1 MIRFILTNGLLKVK
15 KRRIYP
21 MYREKKAITVALYG
35 LLTALAMV
43 LSFVETLIPIP
54 IPIPGVKLG
63 LANLVTVVGLY
74 LIGIPGTIAVT
85 LVRIVLVG
93 FSFGNPYSMIY
104 GLSGSFLSLLVMA
117 ILKKTGRFSQI
128 SISVLGGIAHNI
140 GQITFAAVIVQT
152 SGVFYYLPFLIAA
165 GCIAGTLIGIVG
177 GLITGRLLR
186 AMRGI
191 KK

>member
-104 GLSGSFLSLLVMA
+104 GLSGSFLSLLVMTK
-117 ILKKTGRFSQI
+117 LKKTGRFSQI

-177 GLITGRLLR
+177 GLITGRLLC

>member
-1 MIRFILTNGLLKVK
+1 MN
-15 KRRIYP
+15 
-21 MYREKKAITVALYG
+21 REKKAITVALYG
-35 LLTALAMV
+35 LLIALAMV
-43 LSFVETLIPIP
+43 LSFVETMIPIP
-54 IPIPGVKLG
+54 IPVPGIKLG

-85 LVRIVLVG
+85 LIRIVLVG
-93 FSFGNPYSMIY
+93 LSFGNPYSMIY
-104 GLSGSFLSLLVMA
+104 GLSLSLFVMA
-117 ILKKTGRFSQI
+117 VLKETGKLSQV

-152 SGVFYYLPFLIAA
+152 PGVFYYLPFLLAA

-177 GLITGRLLR
+177 GIITERLQR

>member
-1 MIRFILTNGLLKVK
+1 MIRFILTNGLVKVK

-104 GLSGSFLSLLVMA
+104 GLSGSFLSLFVMA
-117 ILKKTGRFSQI
+117 ILKKTGKFSQI

>member
-15 KRRIYP
+15 KRRTYL

-35 LLTALAMV
+35 LLTALALV

-177 GLITGRLLR
+177 RLITGRLLC

>member
-1 MIRFILTNGLLKVK
+1 MN
-15 KRRIYP
+15 
-21 MYREKKAITVALYG
+21 REKKAITVALYG
-35 LLTALAMV
+35 LLIALAMV
-43 LSFVETLIPIP
+43 LSFVETM
-54 IPIPGVKLG
+54 LG

-85 LVRIVLVG
+85 LIRIVLVG
-93 FSFGNPYSMIY
+93 LSFGNPYSMIY
-104 GLSGSFLSLLVMA
+104 GLSGSFLSLFVMA
-117 ILKKTGRFSQI
+117 VLKETGKLSQV

-152 SGVFYYLPFLIAA
+152 PGVFYYLPFLLAA

-177 GLITGRLLR
+177 GIITERLQR

>member
-15 KRRIYP
+15 KRRTYL

-35 LLTALAMV
+35 LLTALALV

-54 IPIPGVKLG
+54 ILIPGVKLG

-177 GLITGRLLR
+177 GLITGRLLC

>member
-15 KRRIYP
+15 KRRTYL
-21 MYREKKAITVALYG
+21 MYREKKAITVASYG
-35 LLTALAMV
+35 LLTALALV

-85 LVRIVLVG
+85 LVRIVIVG
-93 FSFGNPYSMIY
+93 FSFGNQYSMIY

-177 GLITGRLLR
+177 GLITGRLLC

>member
-15 KRRIYP
+15 KRRTYP

-35 LLTALAMV
+35 LLTALALV

-177 GLITGRLLR
+177 GLITGRLLC
-186 AMRGI
+186 ALRGI

>member
-1 MIRFILTNGLLKVK
+1 M
-15 KRRIYP
+15 
-21 MYREKKAITVALYG
+21 ALYG
-35 LLTALAMV
+35 LLTALALV

-117 ILKKTGRFSQI
+117 ILKRPEDSPRSASVSLAASPTI
-128 SISVLGGIAHNI
+128 SDRSHLRLSLFRPQGCFIICR
-140 GQITFAAVIVQT
+140 
-152 SGVFYYLPFLIAA
+152 FLIAA

-177 GLITGRLLR
+177 GLITGRLLC

-191 KK
+191 KNK

>member
-1 MIRFILTNGLLKVK
+1 M
-15 KRRIYP
+15 
-21 MYREKKAITVALYG
+21 
-35 LLTALAMV
+35 
-43 LSFVETLIPIP
+43 
-54 IPIPGVKLG
+54 
-63 LANLVTVVGLY
+63 TVVGLY

-117 ILKKTGRFSQI
+117 ILKENRKNSPQI

-177 GLITGRLLR
+177 GLITGRLLC

-191 KK
+191 KNKIAIVLVGGFIIMNGNRLYKKRRGNDHD

>member
-15 KRRIYP
+15 KRRTYP
-21 MYREKKAITVALYG
+21 RDREKKAITVALYG
-35 LLTALAMV
+35 LLTALALV

-93 FSFGNPYSMIY
+93 FSFGDPYSMIY

-177 GLITGRLLR
+177 GLITGRLLC

>member
-1 MIRFILTNGLLKVK
+1 MN
-15 KRRIYP
+15 
-21 MYREKKAITVALYG
+21 REKKAITVALYG
-35 LLTALAMV
+35 LLIALAMV
-43 LSFVETLIPIP
+43 LGFVETMIPIP
-54 IPIPGVKLG
+54 IPVPGIKLG

-85 LVRIVLVG
+85 LIRIVLVG
-93 FSFGNPYSMIY
+93 LSFGNPYSMIY
-104 GLSGSFLSLLVMA
+104 GLSGSFLSLFVMA
-117 ILKKTGRFSQI
+117 VLKETGKLSQV

-152 SGVFYYLPFLIAA
+152 PVFYYLPFLLAA

-177 GLITGRLLR
+177 GIITERLQR